1 MDVFPTRIFF
11 QGFPSIFQALS
22 YGSWFFQDGFE
33 KGTQDFVALLESR
46 LTGAG
51 EDDED
56 EEDEEADEEGDDEDG
71 VGTKKSPK
79 IPFCYAMNFI
89 LWLLPWFHGPMDQGI
104 DVLNFKEFE
113 KHVFDSGFTLLLH
126 RTVVWEKHVS
136 ITGHPGKMSSCAEL

>member
-1 MDVFPTRIFF
+1 MEWFSWAVGGEDKLVNVIMRLESSTFPVGNFSKKQLAKSCKPPCFQKVDVFPTRIFF

-89 LWLLPWFHGPMDQGI
+89 L
-104 DVLNFKEFE
+104 
-113 KHVFDSGFTLLLH
+113 
-126 RTVVWEKHVS
+126 
-136 ITGHPGKMSSCAEL
+136 